1 MMKFYIVLG
10 ILFLVETV
18 TSWKLKAYPY
28 ADLNFEQKV
37 AHDGYPLEQY
47 QVRTKDNYYLTIFRI
62 PYGKRSTNSTQR
74 SPVLLI
80 PGMGASVDMFV
91 LLGPGKALAY
101 FLADSGY
108 DVWLLN
114 GRGCWK
120 SQRHK
125 FYNLNKHRQYWKYSF
140 HEIAIHDLAK
150 NIDFVLDK
158 TKQKPF
164 LIGHSQGNTCMFV
177 LLAMKPEY
185 NDKIKMGVAYGPSY
199 KIVVDN
205 VIVTF
210 IIYSVEMIEKLYA
223 FLGADE
229 LSLIPDF
236 MAIFRI
242 LCKEQTFF
250 ITLCYLGLHV
260 VGTHPSELIDKELM
274 PVIIGAVPRQSAM
287 QMFHYLQIA
296 KRGIFA
302 QYNYGPKRNM
312 QRYNSS
318 IPPIYDINK
327 ITACTAIFYA
337 EKDDITTVKGAL
349 ETIDILPNVC
359 YSHKVE
365 YPKFN
370 HIDFIFANNASE
382 LVYKPT
388 VDLFRK
394 YDAGHI

>member
-1 MMKFYIVLG
+1 
-10 ILFLVETV
+10 
-18 TSWKLKAYPY
+18 
-28 ADLNFEQKV
+28 
-37 AHDGYPLEQY
+37 
-47 QVRTKDNYYLTIFRI
+47 
-62 PYGKRSTNSTQR
+62 
-74 SPVLLI
+74 
-80 PGMGASVDMFV
+80 
-91 LLGPGKALAY
+91 
-101 FLADSGY
+101 
-108 DVWLLN
+108 
-114 GRGCWK
+114 
-120 SQRHK
+120 
-125 FYNLNKHRQYWKYSF
+125 
-140 HEIAIHDLAK
+140 
-150 NIDFVLDK
+150 
-158 TKQKPF
+158 
-164 LIGHSQGNTCMFV
+164 
-177 LLAMKPEY
+177 
-185 NDKIKMGVAYGPSY
+185 
-199 KIVVDN
+199 
-205 VIVTF
+205 
-210 IIYSVEMIEKLYA
+210 
-223 FLGADE
+223 
-229 LSLIPDF
+229 
-236 MAIFRI
+236 
-242 LCKEQTFF
+242 
-250 ITLCYLGLHV
+250 
-260 VGTHPSELIDKELM
+260 M

-327 ITACTAIFYA
+327 VTACMAIFYA